1 MKNSSRIIFVALLVL
16 VAVTQLMAG
25 GNKTATQAVSDQDKR
40 KAEYIYLQAMAYKAQ
55 DSIAAYYDLVK
66 HAYQLDSTNT
76 AISFYYGYLLTLK
89 DNSSS
94 EVMNRGLDLMK
105 KHVDAHPEDFFEATF
120 FSDACM
126 SLKRNDLALSV
137 IEKQAEINPNKTEVQ
152 MRLAA
157 AYVKNEKYA
166 QALEVYEKIEELEGK
181 SVEIAVYKT
190 ALCSQL
196 GDTTG
201 AINQMRSFYNTA
213 PANVEYNLLMSELFR
228 QCKMQDSAMYYL
240 DQIRLLCEEKG
251 ITLLLVRAPIEYRW
265 HKQWDTT
272 VEEYAAKYGLTYINF
287 NNYSE
292 EMGIDMST
300 DTYDGGQHLNI
311 YGAEKLSVFFGKYL
325 MDNYGLTDYRTVPEV
340 AKEYE
345 KDVAFYNWMR
355 DDQLAEIEK
364 YGELRSYG
372 ANAIEK

>member
-1 MKNSSRIIFVALLVL
+1 MAKKESKGIKKVITVLVL
-16 VAVTQLMAG
+16 
-25 GNKTATQAVSDQDKR
+25 
-40 KAEYIYLQAMAYKAQ
+40 
-55 DSIAAYYDLVK
+55 
-66 HAYQLDSTNT
+66 
-76 AISFYYGYLLTLK
+76 
-89 DNSSS
+89 
-94 EVMNRGLDLMK
+94 
-105 KHVDAHPEDFFEATF
+105 
-120 FSDACM
+120 
-126 SLKRNDLALSV
+126 LALSIGILWLVQRLLMPKYQVGV
-137 IEKQAEINPNKTEVQ
+137 IEGSFTEEYYKEKVPHDILIFGDCDAYENFSPIKMYEDYGISSYIRGSGEQ
-152 MRLAA
+152 YMWQSYYLLRDSLRIETPKIVVLSIHNMQNEYPKRQDNYNRMTLDGMRWSKDK
-157 AYVKNEKYA
+157 V
-166 QALEVYEKIEELEGK
+166 
-181 SVEIAVYKT
+181 
-190 ALCSQL
+190 
-196 GDTTG
+196 D
-201 AINQMRSFYNTA
+201 AINVSMTEEETFASYVFPILRYHDRWNQLTMTDIRHLFSKDKISHNGYYMRCDVDPQTFLPKPIPRISYKFDDY
-213 PANVEYNLLMSELFR
+213 S
-228 QCKMQDSAMYYL
+228 MYYL

-287 NNYSE
+287 NNYSK